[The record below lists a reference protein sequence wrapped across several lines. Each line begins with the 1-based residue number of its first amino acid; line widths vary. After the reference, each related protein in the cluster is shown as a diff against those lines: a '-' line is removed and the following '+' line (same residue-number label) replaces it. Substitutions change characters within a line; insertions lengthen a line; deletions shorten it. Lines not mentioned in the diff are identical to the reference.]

1 MKTDISS
8 EMINLEL
15 TTHSNLSTSNADISI
30 YEENDHVKLMKKNKS
45 ENNKNKNSWAS
56 LQRE

>member
-1 MKTDISS
+1 MCCCGDDDVHESLKT
-8 EMINLEL
+8 
-15 TTHSNLSTSNADISI
+15 TKKSNADISI
-30 YEENDHVKLMKKNKS
+30 YEENDHVKLLKVMKKNKS